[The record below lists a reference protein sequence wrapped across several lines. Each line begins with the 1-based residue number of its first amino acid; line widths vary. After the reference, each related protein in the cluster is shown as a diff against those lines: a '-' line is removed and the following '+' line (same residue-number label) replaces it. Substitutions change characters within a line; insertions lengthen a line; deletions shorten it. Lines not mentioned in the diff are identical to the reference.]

1 MSARPQDWSPL
12 LEDRDPVPGDPAAVQ
27 VAVSHYRQ
35 VVDGIRSAARN
46 LAAVATASD
55 DSSDAMTAFRER
67 VGTVHSDL
75 RKIESRYQGLA
86 DALAG
91 YAPRLAS
98 AQEVS
103 VSALAAAREAQHRA
117 WAAENAERNADDQLR
132 ASGDPAQ
139 QQELATQVVL
149 ARRASEDAAA
159 NLAAARAQLHGA
171 VASRD
176 AAAAVAIAVIED
188 TEAASTVND
197 SVWDRIV
204 DTVGDIAVVLGKWF
218 EAIADILD
226 KLSAV
231 LAVLQVV
238 LIVVSFFVPAVGVL
252 VLLTKVLK
260 IITVVGKI
268 AKAVTVVRN
277 VLRVVRVIAGREKV
291 TWRGLLG
298 EAIKVG
304 AGALIGGVA
313 DRIGQAASDGILK
326 QAQGVL
332 MNSEQMRFVRAGLT
346 DPAGR
351 ARAWGDQ
358 VFPDDSYG
366 ELLDLAGR
374 STERGRQ
381 AIADAVFDNWVVD
394 HVVDEAADAVQ
405 GGVDALVDAAV
416 DGPRRSSDVSGSGGW

>member
-1 MSARPQDWSPL
+1 MSVRPQDWSP
-12 LEDRDPVPGDPAAVQ
+12 LEDRDPVPGDPAAVR

-67 VGTVHSDL
+67 VGDVHRDL

-91 YAPRLAS
+91 YAPQLAS
-98 AQEVS
+98 AQDVS
-103 VSALAAAREAQHRA
+103 LSALAAAREAQQRA
-117 WAAENAERNADDQLR
+117 WAAENAERTADDQLR

-159 NLAAARAQLHGA
+159 NLAAARAQLQGA

-197 SVWDRIV
+197 SLWDRIV

-238 LIVVSFFVPAVGVL
+238 LIVVSFFVPAVGAL
-252 VLLTKVLK
+252 VLLTKVLRL
-260 IITVVGKI
+260 ITVVGKI
-268 AKAVTVVRN
+268 AKAVGVVRN
-277 VLRVVRVIAGREKV
+277 VLRVVRIMTGREKV
-291 TWRGLLG
+291 TWQGLLG
-298 EAIKVG
+298 EALKVG
-304 AGALIGGVA
+304 AGKLIGGVA
-313 DRIGQAASDGILK
+313 DKIGRSVSDGFMK
-326 QAQGVL
+326 RAQDVL
-332 MNSEQMRFVRAGLT
+332 VTSEHMRFVRAGLT

-351 ARAWGDQ
+351 ARAWGEQ
-358 VFPDDSYG
+358 VFPHDTYG
-366 ELLDLAGR
+366 ELLDLAEH
-374 STERGRQ
+374 STEHGRQ
-381 AIADAVFDNWVVD
+381 AIADAVFGDWVVD
-394 HVVDEAADAVQ
+394 HVIGKASDAVE
-405 GGVDALVDAAV
+405 GRVDALVDAAV
-416 DGPRRSSDVSGSGGW
+416 GGPQPSSDGHGSGGW